1 MLRLRVRVPSSAPVW
16 RGTQMV
22 RERIANP
29 LCAGSSPVHASNADI
44 AQLVE
49 FLPSKQIVEG
59 SSPFVRSKERI
70 LARSTM
76 VQLRSRLWVDS
87 SFGEHSFRS
96 SCLS

>member
-1 MLRLRVRVPSSAPVW
+1 MVSSKLS
-16 RGTQMV
+16 RST
-22 RERIANP
+22 IY
-29 LCAGSSPVHASNADI
+29 ADI

-70 LARSTM
+70 LVRSTM
-76 VQLRSRLWVDS
+76 VQLRSRLRVDS
-87 SFGEHSFRS
+87 SFGEHSFHY